1 MKLYNTLS
9 RKIEEFQPLAPPVV
23 TFYSCGPTVYDYT
36 HIGHIRYFLMVDT
49 LKRSL
54 NYLGYKVN
62 HVINITDVGHL
73 TSDEDAGE
81 DKMEKGAKKS
91 GKTVWEVA
99 DYYTQ
104 FFLTTLTGLN
114 IQLPNHLVKAAD
126 HIQEMIQFNI
136 KLEQK
141 GLTYSTDEALY
152 FDSLK
157 FPGYGK
163 LSGQKLE
170 DKLKGARQDVYLDP
184 QKKRPTDF
192 ALWFKRVGR
201 FKNHAMFW
209 KSPWGACFPGWHIE
223 CSTMSMKY
231 LGETIDIHA
240 GGVDHIAI
248 HHENEIAQSEGATG
262 KPFVRYWV
270 HGEFLNVDGKK
281 MSKSLGNF
289 YTIEDIKK
297 QGINPLS
304 LRLLFLQTHYRQQM
318 NFTWES
324 AKATDEAYH
333 KLKDI
338 VVEFK
343 NQKSNQN
350 SKLLNYKKQF
360 SEFLSDDLQ
369 TPQAVS
375 FMWEMLKSNLSPKEK
390 LNLLYDFDQVFGL
403 KLAEVTEQK
412 IPEEIIKL
420 AEERQIA
427 RKNKDFTKSDKI
439 RKQINEKGYMIED
452 LSNNFKISKI

>member
-1 MKLYNTLS
+1 
-9 RKIEEFQPLAPPVV
+9 
-23 TFYSCGPTVYDYT
+23 
-36 HIGHIRYFLMVDT
+36 
-49 LKRSL
+49 
-54 NYLGYKVN
+54 
-62 HVINITDVGHL
+62 
-73 TSDEDAGE
+73 
-81 DKMEKGAKKS
+81 
-91 GKTVWEVA
+91 
-99 DYYTQ
+99 
-104 FFLTTLTGLN
+104 
-114 IQLPNHLVKAAD
+114 
-126 HIQEMIQFNI
+126 
-136 KLEQK
+136 
-141 GLTYSTDEALY
+141 
-152 FDSLK
+152 
-157 FPGYGK
+157 
-163 LSGQKLE
+163 
-170 DKLKGARQDVYLDP
+170 
-184 QKKRPTDF
+184 
-192 ALWFKRVGR
+192 
-201 FKNHAMFW
+201 MFW
-209 KSPWGACFPGWHIE
+209 KSPWGAGFPGWHIE

-304 LRLLFLQTHYRQQM
+304 LRLLFLQTHYRQPM